1 MPYSED
7 PNALVMNWY
16 LPLSN
21 AINVLLMHH
30 ILFLHLNNN
39 SHIHRKRVKIRKI
52 IKIVE
57 IESLEIL
64 STINIHASYISKF

>member
-1 MPYSED
+1 MPYSEES
-7 PNALVMNWY
+7 NALVMNWY

-39 SHIHRKRVKIRKI
+39 SHTHRKRVEIRKI
-52 IKIVE
+52 IKIV
-57 IESLEIL
+57 ESLEIL